1 MENIKREEFEKAV
14 KTIEMYVLQQ
24 ESLFLEA
31 KGIFE
36 KVKTFFVDKNQ
47 RLIDSDISVRLL
59 NVLKGNDVNLE
70 DSIKEVAKKHNAKDF
85 IKYRNVGKKSYLELK
100 KLINQAGIP
109 WG

>member
-14 KTIEMYVLQQ
+14 KIIELYVIQQ
-24 ESLFLEA
+24 ESVFLEA

-47 RLIDSDISVRLL
+47 KLIDADISVRLI
-59 NVLKGNDVNLE
+59 NVLRGNDINTE
-70 DSIKEVAKKHNAKDF
+70 DTIKEFSEKCNSKDF

-100 KLINQAGIP
+100 KIINQAGIP